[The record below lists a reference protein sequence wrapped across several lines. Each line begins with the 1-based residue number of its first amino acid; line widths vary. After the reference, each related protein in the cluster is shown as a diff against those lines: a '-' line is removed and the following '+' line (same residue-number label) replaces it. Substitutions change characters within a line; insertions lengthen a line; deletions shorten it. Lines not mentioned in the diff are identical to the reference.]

1 MRIVFLG
8 TPEFAVPSLEAL
20 AARFEVALVVA
31 QPDRPRGRGRAVAPP
46 PVKERAFG
54 LGIPVLQAVRP
65 NRPGA
70 SGALKE
76 VRADLFV
83 VVAYGA
89 ILSPELLAAPRL
101 GCINLHASILPA
113 YRGAASSS
121 GERNAP

>member
-46 PVKERAFG
+46 PVKARAFDLG
-54 LGIPVLQAVRP
+54 LPVLQAERP

-70 SGALKE
+70 TGALAA
-76 VRADLFV
+76 VQADLFV

-89 ILSPELLAAPRL
+89 ILSRELLAVPKL
-101 GCINLHASILPA
+101 GAIQPASD
-113 YRGAASSS
+113 
-121 GERNAP
+121 